1 MAIDQQ
7 TAYARSAQER
17 QGPRKTTAEPR
28 RGADS
33 VCFWREKRFDD
44 LECLK
49 ARFYRHAYA
58 PHVHDTFALGVI
70 VAGAEAFTY
79 RGARHVAPAGSL
91 VAVNPDELHDGAP
104 AGEGFAYR
112 MLYPSVA
119 LVQDIAD
126 ELDDRPAGFPAFR
139 AAVMDDPEAAARLG
153 EAHALMEAHVLRG
166 APKLAVDEAFTTA
179 LTLMVRRHS
188 VSEPRGRRL
197 GQEPGPI
204 RRARRFIDDLYMQD
218 LTLDGLAR
226 IAGLSRYHFL
236 RAFRREVGVTPHAY
250 LTHRRIA
257 AAKLFLAGAEPLSE
271 VALACGFYDQSHFS
285 RAFKGCTGLTPGQ
298 YRRGSRA
305 AA

>member
-7 TAYARSAQER
+7 TAYARSAQAR
-17 QGPRKTTAEPR
+17 QGRPNSAADKR

-70 VAGAEAFTY
+70 VGGAEAFTY
-79 RGARHVAPAGSL
+79 RGARYVAPAGSL

-139 AAVMDDPEAAARLG
+139 EAVMDDPEAAARLS
-153 EAHALMEAHVLRG
+153 EAHALMEAG
-166 APKLAVDEAFTTA
+166 AAKLAVDEAFTAA
-179 LTLMVRRHS
+179 LSLMVRRHS

-204 RRARRFIDDLYMQD
+204 RRARRLIDDLYMQD
-218 LTLDGLAR
+218 LTLEGLAGV
-226 IAGLSRYHFL
+226 AGLSRYHFL

-271 VALACGFYDQSHFS
+271 VARACGFYDQSHFS

>member
-7 TAYARSAQER
+7 TAYARSAQGR
-17 QGPRKTTAEPR
+17 QEPRKTAAVPR
-28 RGADS
+28 READS
-33 VCFWREKRFDD
+33 VRFWREKRFDD

-58 PHVHDTFALGVI
+58 PHAHDTFALGVI
-70 VAGAEAFTY
+70 VGGAEAFTY

-139 AAVMDDPEAAARLG
+139 EAVMHDPEAAARLSA
-153 EAHALMEAHVLRG
+153 AHALMEAG
-166 APKLAVDEAFTTA
+166 APKLAIDEAFTTA
-179 LTLMVRRHS
+179 LSLMVRRHS
-188 VSEPRGRRL
+188 VNEPRGRRL

-204 RRARRFIDDLYMQD
+204 RRARRLIDDLYMQD
-218 LTLDGLAR
+218 LTLDGLAGL
-226 IAGLSRYHFL
+226 AGLSRYHFL

-250 LTHRRIA
+250 LTGRRIA
-257 AAKLFLAGAEPLSE
+257 AAKLFLAGEEPLSE